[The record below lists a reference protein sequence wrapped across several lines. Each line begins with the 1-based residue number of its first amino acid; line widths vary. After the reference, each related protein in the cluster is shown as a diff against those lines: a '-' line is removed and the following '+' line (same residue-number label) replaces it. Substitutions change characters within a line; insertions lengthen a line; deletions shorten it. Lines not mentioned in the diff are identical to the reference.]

1 MTESETYEACA
12 KFCERFC
19 PSEGTGRGLSQ
30 FYAREFRARAQQARE
45 PVRQVVRKTQKEA
58 A

>member
-1 MTESETYEACA
+1 MTESETWEAAA

-19 PSEGTGRGLSQ
+19 PSERTGRGLSQ
-30 FYAREFRARAQQARE
+30 FYAREFRARAQKYRE
-45 PVRQVVRKTQKEA
+45 NMRQVVRKTQKEA